1 MRILLEW
8 ILERGNGVYV
18 GRCDLISEGV
28 AVDIL
33 ERGSVSPS
41 AAFLDV
47 GIGNVKVM
55 EIGRMEV
62 PERVEA
68 VGRYAEIAL
77 TFPEPIGNLRRQQMR
92 DISALFDALDYEMRE
107 QNITD
112 TGRRFRLFSDPF
124 TRRITDDRPTD
135 MHEVPVYV

>member
-1 MRILLEW
+1 M
-8 ILERGNGVYV
+8 
-18 GRCDLISEGV
+18 
-28 AVDIL
+28 

-68 VGRYAEIAL
+68 VRRYAEISL
-77 TFPEPIGNLRRQQMR
+77 PFPEPIGNLRRQQMR
-92 DISALFDALDYEMRE
+92 DISALFDALDDEVRE
-107 QNITD
+107 KHGTD
-112 TGRRFRLFSDPF
+112 TGGGFRFLSDPF
-124 TRRITDDRPTD
+124 ARRITDDRPTD